1 MKNHPPLFSNII
13 LRFYFNWV
21 TSLRSTVFTAIA
33 TVSLAMGLSASL
45 ASTSYAEN
53 QTATFAGGCF
63 WCSES
68 DFEKLDGVISAT
80 SGYIGG
86 HLKNPSYKQ
95 VSAGKTGHT
104 EGIQIIFDSSL
115 TSYESLLEYFWKSI
129 DPIDDGGQFCD
140 RGQQYRSEIF
150 YHSETQKLAAEKS
163 RQMLA
168 ETANLGA
175 PIATKITAASTF
187 YPAEDYHQDYY
198 LKNPV
203 RYNYYRWGC
212 GRDKRL
218 EQLWGK
224 PQE

>member
-1 MKNHPPLFSNII
+1 MKNHLPLFSNII

-150 YHSETQKLAAEKS
+150 YHSEAQKLAAEKS

>member
-1 MKNHPPLFSNII
+1 MKKTRLLLPTII
-13 LRFYFNWV
+13 APVYYAFLTVALV
-21 TSLRSTVFTAIA
+21 TLSTAA
-33 TVSLAMGLSASL
+33 
-45 ASTSYAEN
+45 SYAED

-68 DFEKLDGVISAT
+68 DFEKLDGVIAVT

-86 HLKNPSYKQ
+86 HFKNPTYKQ
-95 VSAGKTGHT
+95 VSAGKSGHT
-104 EGIQIIFDSSL
+104 EGVQIIFDSQAM
-115 TSYESLLEYFWKSI
+115 SYATLLEYFWKSI
-129 DPIDDGGQFCD
+129 DPIDGDGQFCD

-150 YHSETQKLAAEKS
+150 YHNEEQQQAAEKS
-163 RQMLA
+163 RQALDDSG
-168 ETANLGA
+168 ELGA
-175 PIATKITAASTF
+175 PVATKITAASIF

-218 EQLWGK
+218 EELWGASK
-224 PQE
+224 ESNPADQ